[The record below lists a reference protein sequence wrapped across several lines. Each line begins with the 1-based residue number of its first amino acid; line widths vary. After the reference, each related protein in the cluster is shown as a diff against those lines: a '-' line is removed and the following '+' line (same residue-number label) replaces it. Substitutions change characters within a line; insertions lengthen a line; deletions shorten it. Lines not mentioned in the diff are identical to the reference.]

1 VFGFSTCFRMGDS
14 CGSLESG
21 NRESLESGN
30 RGSLELG
37 SRGNRES
44 RTGEALESRTC
55 EIVHLDPRNSGVM
68 DEVFGN
74 QKEAKSKT
82 LPQKSVLG
90 V

>member
-1 VFGFSTCFRMGDS
+1 
-14 CGSLESG
+14 
-21 NRESLESGN
+21 
-30 RGSLELG
+30 
-37 SRGNRES
+37 
-44 RTGEALESRTC
+44 
-55 EIVHLDPRNSGVM
+55 VHLDPRNSGVM